1 LEIVFLVGATLA
13 ALGYSVASSPHFM
26 RPYAMIAFT
35 AIAMGM
41 RNAAVRFGANFRL
54 ADLYRQVVRVKKM
67 QRSTL
72 CGMTTNERIST
83 ETGRLSRSDG
93 AGIRLEYV
101 KVLCKKYVKNTF
113 ILLLSTRWFS

>member
-1 LEIVFLVGATLA
+1 
-13 ALGYSVASSPHFM
+13 
-26 RPYAMIAFT
+26 MIAFT

-72 CGMTTNERIST
+72 RGMTTNKRIST
-83 ETGRLSRSDG
+83 ETGKLSRSDG
-93 AGIRLEYV
+93 AGIRLEFV
-101 KVLCKKYVKNTF
+101 KVLCQKYVKNTF
-113 ILLLSTRWFS
+113 ILLLPTRWFLSKRSKSPFNIQTFPLEIYEDVSVF